1 MIKVEV
7 SEVKKLI
14 RDFDESYVLIQGS
27 EVAYVLESL
36 GLKEEAE
43 SVEALLVKVGEG
55 EYLEVWECP
64 FIPLLMDYA
73 FRLYPKGEEV
83 ED

>member
-1 MIKVEV
+1 MMKVEV

-27 EVAYVLESL
+27 EVAHVLESL

-43 SVEALLVKVGEG
+43 GVEALLVKVGEG
-55 EYLEVWECP
+55 EYLEVWKCP
-64 FIPLLMDYA
+64 FIPYMMEYA

>member
-43 SVEALLVKVGEG
+43 SVEALLVKVGDG

-64 FIPLLMDYA
+64 FIPRLMDYA

>member
-64 FIPLLMDYA
+64 FIPHLIDYA